1 MLAGLHLRRKVNMER
16 RLLVIHRYKNPKN
29 GLDSPLIA
37 DDVYQIIKDNIERLQ
52 NAIDYK
58 RDFRYDYF
66 GFKTLE
72 RSYLVRLG
80 GRVVERPQHMLVRAP
95 LELHITFSG

>member
-1 MLAGLHLRRKVNMER
+1 MER